1 VSDRPISG
9 HSVLAKEICDVLGL
23 KHVKKL
29 DLHFDVNSAVTA
41 DVVFYP
47 EKDGIKQT
55 ITIMRR
61 YTFSIVDESEP
72 S

>member
-1 VSDRPISG
+1 
-9 HSVLAKEICDVLGL
+9 
-23 KHVKKL
+23 
-29 DLHFDVNSAVTA
+29 VTA